1 MEARHQETWFRAYC
15 EAVLETDR
23 KRLSQ
28 RVAAAHQA
36 IAIRVAELQTGVQ
49 STPRESRDLG
59 DAVRNLQLLVKYPVS

>member
-15 EAVLETDR
+15 AAVLETDR
-23 KRLSQ
+23 HRVSQ

-36 IAIRVAELQTGVQ
+36 IAIRVAELNKGVQ

-59 DAVRNLQLLVKYPVS
+59 DAVRNLQLLAKYPVS